1 MNFVVTYT
9 NGLKKEKVITLN
21 TLQEL
26 IEFYNSC
33 GEEIIIKNNFW
44 YKIDIEKCVLSCHIS
59 EELAKQITKTELE
72 IEIYN
77 DYRE

>member
-9 NGLKKEKVITLN
+9 SGIKKEKIITFN

-33 GEEIIIKNNFW
+33 GEEIIIKNNCW
-44 YKIDIEKCVLSCHIS
+44 YKFNIERCALSCHIS
-59 EELAKQITKTELE
+59 EELAKQITETKLE
-72 IEIYN
+72 IEIY
-77 DYRE
+77 DSYRE

>member
-9 NGLKKEKVITLN
+9 NGMKKEKVITLN

-33 GEEIIIKNNFW
+33 GEEIIVKENFW
-44 YKIDIEKCVLSCHIS
+44 YGLNIENCALSCCIS
-59 EELAKQITKTELE
+59 KELAKQITETKLE